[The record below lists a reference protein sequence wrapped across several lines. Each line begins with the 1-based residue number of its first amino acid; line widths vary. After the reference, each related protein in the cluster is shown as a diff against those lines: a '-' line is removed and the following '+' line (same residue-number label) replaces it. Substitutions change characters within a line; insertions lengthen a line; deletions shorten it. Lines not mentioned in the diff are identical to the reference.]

1 MIRATK
7 LTVAYR
13 AVKDLKLDPKNPRLH
28 DEKQV
33 RQIVRSI
40 ETFGFN
46 VPVLIDGDDNVIA
59 GHGRLLAC
67 GSLGIDEV
75 PTIALEHLSPAQ
87 RRAYLIADNRLTEN
101 GAWDEKLLG
110 EHFKILSD
118 AEIDFSLD
126 VTGFE
131 MGEIDLFIEGLV
143 TDDEDDEPDA
153 PASDAMIRVS
163 VSGDLWLMGKHRVL
177 CADAMNEASYTVLM
191 QGLKAEAVFTDPPYN
206 VPMDG
211 HAGGNGE
218 QHHEN
223 FVMASGEMSKAEFT
237 KFLTRALTATA
248 AHSSDG
254 SIHFVCMDWRHMG
267 ELLAAGEA
275 AYSEL
280 KNLCVWAKDNAG
292 MGSFY
297 RSQHELVFVFKSGTA
312 GHQNN
317 IQLGKFG
324 RSRSNVWEY
333 AGVNSFAR
341 ATDEGNLLALHP
353 TVKPVALVAGAIMD
367 CSSRGGLVLDPF
379 LGSGT
384 TVIAAEKTGRVCYG
398 LELDPKYVDTIV
410 RRWQKF
416 TGQTAVHAVT
426 GRTFDDA
433 EREVS
438 HGA

>member
-1 MIRATK
+1 MSSPTK
-7 LTVAYR
+7 LAVAYR

-28 DEKQV
+28 NEKQV

-46 VPVLIDGDDNVIA
+46 VPVLIDGTDNVIA

-67 GSLGIDEV
+67 HSLGIDEV

-87 RRAYLIADNRLTEN
+87 RRAFLIADNRLTEN
-101 GAWDEKLLG
+101 GVWDEKLLG
-110 EHFKILSD
+110 EHFKILSA

-143 TDDEDDEPDA
+143 TDGEDDEPDA
-153 PASDAMIRVS
+153 QAPDAMVRVS
-163 VSGDLWLMGKHRVL
+163 VLGDLWLMGKHRVL
-177 CADAMNEASYTVLM
+177 CADAMNEGSYTVLM

-211 HAGGNGE
+211 HAGGNGD

-237 KFLTRALTATA
+237 EFLIRALSAAAT
-248 AHSSDG
+248 HSSDG

-275 AYSEL
+275 VYIEL

-353 TVKPVALVAGAIMD
+353 TVKPVALVADAIMD

-384 TVIAAEKTGRVCYG
+384 TVIAAEKTGRICYG

-416 TGQTAVHAVT
+416 TGHRAIHAVT
-426 GRTFDDA
+426 GKTFEDA
-433 EREVS
+433 EKEV
-438 HGA
+438 GDVG